1 MFGKYVPHND
11 NGDKRE
17 RRNGGKRQS
26 VYVLVL
32 LGRRRGKYERGVT
45 YVGRKKTPER
55 PGLGRVCRKRRCNLR
70 ADKYNIGRL
79 LRNATERRK
88 GFVDIQLFAE
98 KHSGENVRNLPPI
111 VLKRF
116 YKRLGDIRHGE
127 HYETTPTGKKV
138 VVIDDD
144 LGRLWRVTCIGTFG
158 EPQIVSAN
166 TTPYHK
172 AGRDGSKMKTT
183 KGKYDKKKKD

>member
-1 MFGKYVPHND
+1 MWD
-11 NGDKRE
+11 E
-17 RRNGGKRQS
+17 RKHPRDPDSGEFVEKGAAIS
-26 VYVLVL
+26 
-32 LGRRRGKYERGVT
+32 ERT
-45 YVGRKKTPER
+45 R
-55 PGLGRVCRKRRCNLR
+55 
-70 ADKYNIGRL
+70 YNIGRL

-98 KHSGENVRNLPPI
+98 KHSGENVRNLPSI

-127 HYETTPTGKKV
+127 YYETTPTGKRV

-144 LGRLWRVTCIGTFG
+144 LGRLWRVTYTGTFG

-166 TTPYHK
+166 TIPYHK
-172 AGRDGSKMKTT
+172 AGRDGSKMKVT
-183 KGKYDKKKKD
+183 KGKYDKKGKD